1 MDGEDWEELAR
12 LHNLN
17 FPTTGRDGAKLKRKF
32 QQLYRVEMPTGH
44 PMCPPNVRMAKRVR
58 ERIRDKAEIDDGE
71 GELVI
76 QDNSFQED
84 LEGQPFD
91 PVDDV
96 SEGEEGV
103 DEEPLENNN
112 NNINNENVAVG
123 ANGNIP
129 NVARATTTTNNNN
142 RALTPINNN
151 ISQIASA

>member
-1 MDGEDWEELAR
+1 VDGEDWEELAR

-84 LEGQPFD
+84 LGGQPSD
-91 PVDDV
+91 NVEDLL
-96 SEGEEGV
+96 EGEDGV
-103 DEEPLENNN
+103 EEELLENNN
-112 NNINNENVAVG
+112 NNNINDENVAVG
-123 ANGNIP
+123 GNGNVP
-129 NVARATTTTNNNN
+129 NVA
-142 RALTPINNN
+142 
-151 ISQIASA
+151 